1 MPTADYLIEALRL
14 SPHEEGG
21 WFRRTYESEKSLQVD
36 EGSRSLGTSILYLL
50 KSQEV
55 SRLHSLRS
63 DETWYFHQG
72 NPVRIHSFREGQYR
86 LDLLG
91 NSWANSEMPQRTL
104 CSGTIFGADSSGDS
118 GFSLVSCSVTP
129 GFDYADFSW
138 PNVDQMLA
146 DYPLQEDLIRM
157 LAPPPR

>member
-72 NPVRIHSFREGQYR
+72 NPVRIH
-86 LDLLG
+86 
-91 NSWANSEMPQRTL
+91 
-104 CSGTIFGADSSGDS
+104 
-118 GFSLVSCSVTP
+118 
-129 GFDYADFSW
+129 
-138 PNVDQMLA
+138 
-146 DYPLQEDLIRM
+146 
-157 LAPPPR
+157 